1 MAQTYHAQ
9 FFVFCALPP
18 CSSPLPPDYPYP
30 TNFDAPLPGYP
41 VTAACAILADSTPAN
56 ALALLGQAVG
66 LFFNGTASASAS
78 ASDSDS
84 DSLSCF
90 DPASEFIECADQ
102 TGCGLG
108 SDGTAWDYQVCTQFV
123 YLPSTN
129 GKSDMFPPRE
139 FTLPDL
145 AEYCSGKYGVAP
157 DPDVLRIEFGG
168 DAILTTASNIVFSN
182 GRLDPYHNGGFLP
195 SASAARS
202 PAPGLLVQQLFHAE
216 GAQPAAS
223 ITLLLIEKAAHHLGQ
238 SFSSGER
245 TKPPDCSSPYRHIS
259 FLVWFSSFF
268 FYFAFSCI
276 TVLALSDL
284 RFSNPLDDPAV
295 THARAIEL
303 QQIQLWIQQF
313 EAQKQKQTQ
322 QRSGTVHARRQTVP
336 RVASE

>member
-1 MAQTYHAQ
+1 MS
-9 FFVFCALPP
+9 LPL
-18 CSSPLPPDYPYP
+18 CRDASLLLPPDYPYP

-66 LFFNGTASASAS
+66 LFFNGTASAASTVSAV
-78 ASDSDS
+78 DS

-108 SDGTAWDYQVCTQFV
+108 PDGTAWDYQVCTQFV

-139 FTLPDL
+139 FTLSDL
-145 AEYCSGKYGVAP
+145 TAYCSAKYGVTP

-168 DAILTTASNIVFSN
+168 DAILNTASNIVFSN

-195 SASAARS
+195 SASAAGAVRS
-202 PAPGLLVQQLFHAE
+202 PVPGLQVQQLFHAG

-223 ITLLLIEKAAHHLGQ
+223 ITPLLIEKAAHHLGQ
-238 SFSSGER
+238 SF
-245 TKPPDCSSPYRHIS
+245 
-259 FLVWFSSFF
+259 FLFF
-268 FYFAFSCI
+268 
-276 TVLALSDL
+276 
-284 RFSNPLDDPAV
+284 
-295 THARAIEL
+295 
-303 QQIQLWIQQF
+303 
-313 EAQKQKQTQ
+313 
-322 QRSGTVHARRQTVP
+322 
-336 RVASE
+336 